1 MADETEELVFDVTE
15 TIEAEDIPEGLEGLE
30 AEFYKHYKFRVI
42 KSGEMLNTD
51 EIVKKGFRL
60 DRTFVENVV
69 TDEVLFSHS
78 PQQVKRKNKL
88 RTHKDLGKI
97 YPDTPEGKAQKEKDK
112 EEIFTKF
119 IREKS
124 IGSKS
129 SKDDATMF
137 EDAFELTRRAWKKQ
151 GGFSGDD
158 FYRFARNRA
167 SDPELVK
174 MYKGWFETL
183 FSSAAM
189 LCWEAIRL
197 RANPEVFEI
206 AEKKAPEEAE
216 KSDVAAELPAVRSKT
231 KTALLGMG
239 AGLAMAGIVYFSMHS
254 FLKREKMELPDPNSS
269 LYESMTMPDL
279 TGKKWAKNPQNDLV
293 LLAENKVFKKK
304 YVVEEPEKMV
314 YYPIFPGAFESHLN
328 FKDRL
333 EADKKNLEQCGYK
346 VVFVKGSEAPLLEKE
361 GKYKEI
367 LETCL
372 EHIASL
378 PGGE

>member
-1 MADETEELVFDVTE
+1 MADETEEIVFDVTE

-30 AEFYKHYKFRVI
+30 AEFYKNYKFRVI

-51 EIVKKGFRL
+51 EIVKRGFRL

-69 TDEVLFSHS
+69 IDEVLFSHS
-78 PQQVKRKNKL
+78 PQQVKRKHKL
-88 RTHKDLGKI
+88 RTHKDLEKI
-97 YPDTPEGKAQKEKDK
+97 YPDTPEGKTQKEKDK

-119 IREKS
+119 MREKS
-124 IGSKS
+124 IGAKS
-129 SKDDATMF
+129 SQDDTAMF
-137 EDAFELTRRAWKKQ
+137 EDAFELTKRAWKKQ

-174 MYKGWFETL
+174 MYKGWFEIL

-206 AEKKAPEEAE
+206 AERKAPEEARKAE
-216 KSDVAAELPAVRSKT
+216 VVEELPVRSRT

-239 AGLAMAGIVYFSMHS
+239 AGLAMAGFVYFATQV
-254 FLKREKMELPDPNSS
+254 FLKRESTEPPDRSS

-314 YYPIFPGAFESHLN
+314 YYPVLPGAFESHLGL
-328 FKDRL
+328 KDRM
-333 EADKKNLEQCGYK
+333 ETDKKNLERCGYK
-346 VVFVKGSEAPLLEKE
+346 VILVKGPEAPLLEKE

-367 LETCL
+367 LKTCL

-378 PGGE
+378 PGGSK